1 LWIAEYFQG
10 FEMKNTPYDYKHRL
24 DVRPVSWEDF
34 HGICKGLVVAVAS
47 YNPDFIVAIGR
58 GGFYPG
64 TLLAHILRVEL
75 QPVHL
80 SRREED
86 VVTHDR
92 PRWITRPSDVVK
104 GARVLIVDEICDSGE
119 TLTIVRETI
128 KEMGA
133 RMVRTAVLY
142 AHTWGAAVP
151 DYVGLV
157 TDALIL
163 NPWDREIWAEGGFQ
177 FHPEYIEALSEQDL
191 EPTESLRI
199 NAPVIQPAKVHTGQQ
214 PAKPGNSS

>member
-1 LWIAEYFQG
+1 
-10 FEMKNTPYDYKHRL
+10 MKNTPYDYKHRL
-24 DVRPVSWEDF
+24 DVKPVSWVDF
-34 HGICKGLVVAVAS
+34 HGICKGLVVAVAT

-75 QPVHL
+75 HPIHL
-80 SRREED
+80 SRRVKD
-86 VVTHDR
+86 IVAHDH
-92 PRWITRPSDVVK
+92 PRWIIRPSDVVK

-119 TLTIVRETI
+119 TLTIVKEI
-128 KEMGA
+128 IQEMGA
-133 RMVRTAVLY
+133 RMVRSAVLY

-177 FHPEYIEALSEQDL
+177 FHPEYIEALSEQGL
-191 EPTESLRI
+191 EPTSSLLI
-199 NAPVIQPAKVHTGQQ
+199 NAPAIPPAKVHSGQST
-214 PAKPGNSS
+214 AKPGKPS